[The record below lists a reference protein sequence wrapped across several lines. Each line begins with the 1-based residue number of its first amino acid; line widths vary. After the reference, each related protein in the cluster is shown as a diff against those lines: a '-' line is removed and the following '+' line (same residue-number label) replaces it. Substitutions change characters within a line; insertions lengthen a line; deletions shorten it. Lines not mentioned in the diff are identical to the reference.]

1 MIDAGAIAR
10 EDLELFKIVDS
21 PEEGFEFLRDGL
33 IRYHLRPEEERKTE
47 AMPEIA
53 KTNP

>member
-1 MIDAGAIAR
+1 
-10 EDLELFKIVDS
+10 LTK
-21 PEEGFEFLRDGL
+21 
-33 IRYHLRPEEERKTE
+33 YHLGPDPKRKGE